1 MKAAEAKIVYTTLI
15 KNSER
20 LKISTSETAYNLL
33 KPFYEEYMD
42 FKECSYIVMLNRNN
56 KVLGVTKISEGGVS
70 GTVVDLKL
78 IFQAALLG
86 GASGLILSHNHP
98 SGNLKPSD
106 PDIKL
111 TKRAIE
117 VGKLIE
123 MPVLDHIILTSE
135 GYYSLADNGDI

>member
-1 MKAAEAKIVYTTLI
+1 MKAAEAKIVYTTII

-33 KPFYEEYMD
+33 KPFYDEYMD
-42 FKECSYIVMLNRNN
+42 FKESSYIVMLNRNN

-78 IFQAALLG
+78 IFQAAFLG

-98 SGNLKPSD
+98 SGNLKPSSA
-106 PDIKL
+106 DISL
-111 TKRAIE
+111 TKKAVE
-117 VGKLIE
+117 VGNLVD

-135 GYYSLADNGDI
+135 GYYSLTDNGDM

>member
-42 FKECSYIVMLNRNN
+42 FKESSYIVMLNRNN

-86 GASGLILSHNHP
+86 GAAGIILSHNHP
-98 SGNLKPSD
+98 SGNLKPSSA
-106 PDIKL
+106 DISL
-111 TKRAIE
+111 TKNAVE
-117 VGKLIE
+117 VGNLID

-135 GYYSLADNGDI
+135 GYYSLADNGNI